1 MPRRFFS
8 RLSRRYDPKKK
19 YPWYLRPFEFLLT
32 HPVYFSAGRRAVSG
46 GIALGLFL
54 GLLPIPAQT
63 LLAIVGALLLRV
75 NLPLAA
81 LSVWVSNPLTIFP
94 LFYFAYR
101 IGAVLLDIPVEFIP
115 PEPSLAWLREEF
127 ALLWRPLLYGSLLI
141 ATSAASIAY
150 LSISATWHI
159 VTLRRYRQRHRKPAA
174 NGGI

>member
-8 RLSRRYDPKKK
+8 RLSRRYSQKKE
-19 YPWYLRPFEFLLT
+19 YSWYLKPFEFLLS
-32 HPVYFSAGRRAVSG
+32 HPIYFSASRRAVSG

-63 LLAIVGALLLRV
+63 LLAISGALLLRV

-81 LSVWVSNPLTIFP
+81 LAVWISNPLTFVP

-101 IGAVLLDIPVEFIP
+101 IGAVLLDIPVESIP
-115 PEPSLAWLREEF
+115 PEPSIHWVGEEI
-127 ALLWRPLLYGSLLI
+127 ALIWRPLLYGSILI

-150 LSISATWHI
+150 LGISMLWH
-159 VTLRRYRQRHRKPAA
+159 VLTLRRYRKRHIRPTMN
-174 NGGI
+174 NG

>member
-46 GIALGLFL
+46 GIALGLFI

-63 LLAIVGALLLRV
+63 LLAIFCALLLRV

-81 LSVWVSNPLTIFP
+81 LSVWISNPLTFVP

-101 IGAVLLDIPVEFIP
+101 IGAVLLDMPADAIP
-115 PEPSLAWLREEF
+115 PEANLTWIGAEI
-127 ALLWRPLLYGSLLI
+127 ALIWRPLLYGSLLI